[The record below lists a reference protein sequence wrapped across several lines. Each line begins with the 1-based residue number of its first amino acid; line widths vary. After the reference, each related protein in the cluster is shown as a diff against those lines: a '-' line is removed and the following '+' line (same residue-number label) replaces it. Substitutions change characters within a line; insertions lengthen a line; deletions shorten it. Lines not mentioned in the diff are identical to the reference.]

1 MIKKNKQPDKK
12 KKKTKLLTY
21 WLMSTIA
28 MSSLAVNS
36 LNASSICLTVVSV
49 AHNGINSKGYSNTN

>member
-1 MIKKNKQPDKK
+1 
-12 KKKTKLLTY
+12 
-21 WLMSTIA
+21 

-49 AHNGINSKGYSNTN
+49 AYNDIKLRVIQILISKRTGCYHLTKSEYLKAKAHAMK